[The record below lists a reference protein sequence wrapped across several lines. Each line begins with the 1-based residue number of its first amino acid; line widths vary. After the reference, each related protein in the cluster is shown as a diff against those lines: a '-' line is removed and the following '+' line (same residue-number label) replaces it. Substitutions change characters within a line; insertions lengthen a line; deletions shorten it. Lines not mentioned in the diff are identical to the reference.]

1 LERGDG
7 ITGFNAA
14 AKEDQLLS
22 ELQNQDISAEQAQ
35 AIAEAPTYR
44 DKLIAVL
51 KTVRDPEMPV
61 NIWDLGLVYR
71 LEVTDRQD
79 VAIDM
84 TLTAPGC
91 PVAGAMPE
99 EVKKRINKL
108 VPETRAVD
116 VQLVWQPRWHK
127 DMMSDEAKLLL
138 DMW

>member
-1 LERGDG
+1 MELQDF
-7 ITGFNAA
+7 INAA
-14 AKEDQLLS
+14 AKEDHLLA
-22 ELQNQDISAEQAQ
+22 ELQNQDITAEQEQ

-51 KTVRDPEMPV
+51 KTVRDPEIPV

-71 LEVTDRQD
+71 LEVTDAQH
-79 VAIDM
+79 VAVDM

-99 EVKKRINKL
+99 EVKKRIGKL
-108 VPETRAVD
+108 APETGAVD
-116 VQLVWQPRWHK
+116 VQLVWKPRWHK

>member
-1 LERGDG
+1 MELKFYVTPPQKD
-7 ITGFNAA
+7 
-14 AKEDQLLS
+14 DQLLAD
-22 ELQNQDISAEQAQ
+22 LQNQEITAEQNQ

-51 KTVRDPEMPV
+51 KTVRDPEIPV

-71 LEVTDRQD
+71 LDVSTENEVT
-79 VAIDM
+79 IDM

-99 EVKKRINKL
+99 EVKKRVNKL
-108 VPETRAVD
+108 APETATVD
-116 VQLVWQPRWHK
+116 VQLVWKPKWDKH
-127 DMMSDEAKLLL
+127 MMSDEAKLLL

>member
-1 LERGDG
+1 MELQDF
-7 ITGFNAA
+7 INAA
-14 AKEDQLLS
+14 AKGDQLLE
-22 ELQNQDISAEQAQ
+22 ELQNQDISAEQEK
-35 AIAEAPTYR
+35 AIADAPTYR

-51 KTVRDPEMPV
+51 KTVRDPEIPV

-71 LEVTDRQD
+71 LDVSNEQR

-99 EVKKRINKL
+99 EVKKRINQL
-108 VPETRAVD
+108 APETVAVN
-116 VQLVWQPRWHK
+116 VQLVWKPSWNK
-127 DMMSDEAKLLL
+127 EMMSDEAKLLL